1 MIDKRELRK
10 EMKQRKAAM
19 TAEQKSAE
27 SATVWQHIESMTC
40 FADAQHILL
49 YHSLPDELITHETIE
64 RWNSLGKTIYLPVVV
79 GDDLVVRR
87 YHPNDMQ
94 QGEFNIMEPVGDDID
109 TELLQLIIVPGVAF
123 DSNGNRLGRGKGY
136 YDRLLSRTSATC
148 IGVCYE
154 CQLVDK
160 IPTEPHDH
168 IMQYVVTPQ
177 GCIKQK

>member
-1 MIDKRELRK
+1 MIDKKELRK

-19 TAEQKSAE
+19 TADEKAVE
-27 SATVWQHIESMTC
+27 SAAVWQHIENQPC
-40 FADAQHILL
+40 FIDAQHILL
-49 YHSLPDELITHETIE
+49 YHSLPDELITHSTIE
-64 RWNSLGKTIYLPVVV
+64 CWNNQGKTIYLPVVV

-87 YHPNDMQ
+87 YDHDAMQ
-94 QGEFNIMEPVGDDID
+94 QGEFNIMEPSGHDID

-123 DSNGNRLGRGKGY
+123 DRNGNRLGRGKGY

-148 IGVCYE
+148 IGVCYN
-154 CQLVDK
+154 CQLVDA

-177 GCIKQK
+177 GIVKQP